1 MSTTLERVKNVVV
14 DKLQRNPD
22 EVTEGASFQDDLGAD
37 SLDVVELV
45 MGFEDEFNI
54 QIPDDEAEN
63 IKTVGQAAKYIDE
76 KIAG

>member
-22 EVTEGASFQDDLGAD
+22 EVTETASFQDDLGAD

-54 QIPDDEAEN
+54 QIPDDEAEQ
-63 IKTVGQAAKYIDE
+63 IKNVGQAAKYIDE
-76 KIAG
+76 KLAG

>member
-1 MSTTLERVKNVVV
+1 LSTTLERVKNVVV

-22 EVTEGASFQDDLGAD
+22 EVTETASFQDDLGAD

-54 QIPDDEAEN
+54 QIPDDEAEQ
-63 IKTVGQAAKYIDE
+63 IKNVGQAAKYIDE
-76 KIAG
+76 KLAG

>member
-1 MSTTLERVKNVVV
+1 LSTTLERVKNVVV

-22 EVTEGASFQDDLGAD
+22 EVTESASFQDDLGAD

-54 QIPDDEAEN
+54 QIPDDEAEQ
-63 IKTVGQAAKYIDE
+63 IKTVGQAAKYVDE